1 MLLYVNVEMA
11 ADDSTTVYQRGTSM
25 ILITLIDE
33 LLGPLPLKGRLV
45 KIIPRVLWP
54 VLQSRYGQGGVLI
67 IDAFGSPMSGGKS
80 AIDASIAKQKDT
92 VDKLFEIIK
101 A

>member
-1 MLLYVNVEMA
+1 MY
-11 ADDSTTVYQRGTSM
+11 ADDSTTVYLRAISM
-25 ILITLIDE
+25 ILTTLIDE
-33 LLGPLPLKGRLV
+33 PLGLLLSSGRLG
-45 KIIPRVLWP
+45 KIIPRALWP
-54 VLQSRYGQGGVLI
+54 VLHLLTWKRGILM

-92 VDKLFEIIK
+92 VDKLFDIIK